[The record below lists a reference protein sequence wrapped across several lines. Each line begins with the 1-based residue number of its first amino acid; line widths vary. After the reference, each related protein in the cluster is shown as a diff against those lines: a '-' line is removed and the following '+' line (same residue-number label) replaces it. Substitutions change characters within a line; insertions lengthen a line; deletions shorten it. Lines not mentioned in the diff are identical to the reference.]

1 MPFGSADPWLGRTV
15 ASCQPVIV
23 SDAKMQQHEFR
34 DGWILAMEEEYKSLF
49 EMGVVIDIPRSE
61 MPPNRQPMTCRWVY
75 TYKESP
81 DGLITA
87 LKARFVV
94 RGFEQRKNIDFDET
108 FAHVSR
114 LTSI

>member
-1 MPFGSADPWLGRTV
+1 MR
-15 ASCQPVIV
+15 
-23 SDAKMQQHEFR
+23 KHEFC

-49 EMGVVIDIPRSE
+49 EMGVFIDIPRSE
-61 MPPNRQPMTCRWVY
+61 MSPGRVPMTCRWVY

-94 RGFEQRKNIDFDET
+94 RGFEQKKYIDFDET
-108 FAHVSR
+108 FAHVPALLLFELFLLLRVRVDMNFVR
-114 LTSI
+114 LILRLHS